1 MNKVFL
7 FSLTLWI
14 CIFFS
19 FFFHFLS
26 FWMGEKWE
34 EKRIS
39 FLFFSSLNFLIQNDR
54 ILLFL
59 LFFLSFCFFSSVFLM
74 IFSLFSFYLLF
85 WEWEK
90 ENEISV
96 ISSLFSSFLGRSN
109 WKKWRKF
116 FLFFVPFFLIFS
128 FWKPFSFSVFPSFS
142 GGGMEREKDKG
153 NCPNR
158 AKRNLQE
165 HSIFFKCVFGK
176 KNTPKIH
183 ILCQKYA

>member
-1 MNKVFL
+1 MERKMK
-7 FSLTLWI
+7 S
-14 CIFFS
+14 
-19 FFFHFLS
+19 
-26 FWMGEKWE
+26 
-34 EKRIS
+34 
-39 FLFFSSLNFLIQNDR
+39 
-54 ILLFL
+54 LLFL

-153 NCPNR
+153 DCLLEDNPF
-158 AKRNLQE
+158 LQE
-165 HSIFFKCVFGK
+165 HSTFLKFIFGK
-176 KNTPKIH
+176 KNTPKNSYFMPKIRLKMPKIITTRPTGGLH
-183 ILCQKYA
+183 